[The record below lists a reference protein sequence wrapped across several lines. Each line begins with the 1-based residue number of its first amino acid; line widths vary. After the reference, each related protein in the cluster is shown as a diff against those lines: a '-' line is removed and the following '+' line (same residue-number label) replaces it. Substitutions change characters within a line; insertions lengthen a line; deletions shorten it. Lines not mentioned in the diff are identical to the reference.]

1 VDINVSKISRIIEKK
16 KKKKNPEN
24 KRLKKRGGFAMWNL
38 PDNDY
43 ERAASSCSHA
53 VDLASC

>member
-1 VDINVSKISRIIEKK
+1 MSLKYPGLL
-16 KKKKNPEN
+16 KKKKNNPEN
-24 KRLKKRGGFAMWNL
+24 QSLKMREEFAIVKL

-43 ERAASSCSHA
+43 KRAASSCSHA